1 MSVTNKALLNITKAK
16 SDVENTST
24 ISPAIVP
31 NMESRFKAPFFFA
44 IGLLSSISVLGWA
57 TLNNEPTPVTTPI
70 ANDAAVV
77 ELASNSPTK
86 NSTPESV
93 SSIYLSESRDKTE
106 KQAAKITTP
115 VPTAIIKTASTAEKP
130 TVKNENTVPVIST
143 KQNVKSESDA
153 FYVEE
158 VELLPSE
165 LAEKSRSAARK
176 ALDESD
182 FKQAIL
188 EYYTVLKYQPRDDD
202 SRKKLAALL
211 YGKHQVKEAAVV
223 LQQGIKLD
231 NDSVTLRLALAS
243 LLQRE
248 EQPEA
253 ALSVVEYIPLEAS
266 IDYLATRGGLAQQ
279 LKFID
284 LAKESY
290 QMLVNKDPDNGR
302 WWLGLAIVYER
313 EAEIDKA
320 YDTYQ
325 SALIKPGL
333 SRSSQVFVRD
343 RIKLLETMKEV
354 NNAS

>member
-106 KQAAKITTP
+106 KQVAKITTP

-143 KQNVKSESDA
+143 
-153 FYVEE
+153 
-158 VELLPSE
+158 
-165 LAEKSRSAARK
+165 
-176 ALDESD
+176 
-182 FKQAIL
+182 
-188 EYYTVLKYQPRDDD
+188 
-202 SRKKLAALL
+202 
-211 YGKHQVKEAAVV
+211 
-223 LQQGIKLD
+223 
-231 NDSVTLRLALAS
+231 
-243 LLQRE
+243 
-248 EQPEA
+248 
-253 ALSVVEYIPLEAS
+253 
-266 IDYLATRGGLAQQ
+266 
-279 LKFID
+279 
-284 LAKESY
+284 
-290 QMLVNKDPDNGR
+290 
-302 WWLGLAIVYER
+302 
-313 EAEIDKA
+313 
-320 YDTYQ
+320 
-325 SALIKPGL
+325 
-333 SRSSQVFVRD
+333 
-343 RIKLLETMKEV
+343 
-354 NNAS
+354 